1 VIGVLGTTTMDLII
15 SGMASMPRF
24 DGDEFKNSS
33 LTYCGR
39 PLKLMLGGNGA
50 NSAYVLAALGGESA
64 LLSAVGCD
72 ELGTVMLDWLE
83 ARGVCVD
90 GVLRHSTIA
99 TATDTVI
106 VDNQLHRMAFYH
118 PGANEEY
125 GFEHIPSALLDALSG
140 VLITGYTL
148 MPRFRPEG
156 YSALV
161 RHLRGR
167 ITALDIGPA
176 IGDLATLDEL
186 RPLLPDIGYLFA
198 NAYEL
203 SACLNCDDME
213 SGAAALLDAGAGCVV
228 VKRGREGAVIFQRD
242 STTVVP
248 GYPVTALETI
258 GAGDSFNAGFLY
270 AISAGADAVEAAR
283 FGNATAAQVVSGGQ
297 SARSAPTAEQVHTVM
312 ARGGV

>member
-1 VIGVLGTTTMDLII
+1 MIGVLGTTTMDLII
-15 SGMASMPRF
+15 SGMVSMPRF

-50 NSAYVLAALGGESA
+50 NSAYVLAALGGGSA

-72 ELGTVMLDWLE
+72 ELGTVMLGWLE
-83 ARGVCVD
+83 ARGVRLD
-90 GVLRHSTIA
+90 GVLRHPTAA

-106 VDNQLHRMAFYH
+106 VDAQLHRMAFYH

-125 GFEHIPSALLDALSG
+125 GFEHIPAAVLDALSG

-148 MPRFRPEG
+148 MPKFRPAG
-156 YSALV
+156 YAALLA
-161 RHLRGR
+161 RLRGK

-186 RPLLPDIGYLFA
+186 APLLPDIRYLFA

-203 SACLNCDDME
+203 SACLGHDDME
-213 SGAAALLDAGAGCVV
+213 RGAAALIAAGAGCLV
-228 VKRGREGAVIFQRD
+228 VKRGREGAVIFQREGV
-242 STTVVP
+242 THVP

-270 AISAGADAVEAAR
+270 AISTGADPAAAAR
-283 FGNATAAQVVSGGQ
+283 FGNATAALVVAAGQ
-297 SARSAPTAEQVHTVM
+297 SARSAPTAAQAQAVV
-312 ARGGV
+312 ARGAV

>member
-1 VIGVLGTTTMDLII
+1 MIGVLGTTTMDLII

-72 ELGTVMLDWLE
+72 ELGNVMLGWLE
-83 ARGVCVD
+83 ARGVHVD
-90 GVLRHSTIA
+90 GVLRHPTEA

-106 VDNQLHRMAFYH
+106 VDSQLHRMAFYH
-118 PGANEEY
+118 PGANEAY
-125 GFEHIPSALLDALSG
+125 SFDHIPAAVLDALSG

-148 MPRFRPEG
+148 MPKFRPQG
-156 YSALV
+156 YASLLA
-161 RHLRGR
+161 RLRGR

-186 RPLLPDIGYLFA
+186 RPLLPDVGYLFA

-203 SACLNCDDME
+203 SVCLGHEDME
-213 SGAAALLDAGAGCVV
+213 RAAKALLEAGAGCVV

-242 STTVVP
+242 SMTLVP

-270 AISAGADAVEAAR
+270 AISTGAEPADAVR
-283 FGNATAAQVVSGGQ
+283 FGNATAALVVSGGQ
-297 SARSAPTAEQVHTVM
+297 SARSAPTAAQVWDVV